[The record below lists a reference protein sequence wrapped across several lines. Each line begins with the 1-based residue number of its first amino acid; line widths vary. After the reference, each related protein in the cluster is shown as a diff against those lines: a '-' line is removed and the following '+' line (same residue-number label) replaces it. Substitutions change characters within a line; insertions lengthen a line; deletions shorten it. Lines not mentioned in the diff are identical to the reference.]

1 MKPFINRKT
10 ESDFLEEVGKILIFS
25 GGGFT
30 KGLLELAETDKKLE
44 LLSLEA
50 RPTDGF
56 YCHPSVFRGKKL
68 R

>member
-30 KGLLELAETDKKLE
+30 KEVLELAETDKKLE
-44 LLSLEA
+44 LLSLEEMI
-50 RPTDGF
+50 
-56 YCHPSVFRGKKL
+56 V
-68 R
+68 